1 VAFEVYVVCHSYVFI
16 LSAAYLLFGEDGLGL
31 IPEEH
36 KPHLKEELQ
45 AGLKDSVRVVLFTQ
59 EFECEFCKESRELVT
74 EVAELAPDKIKTEI
88 YDFVKDADKVKEFNI
103 DKVPA
108 IVILGSKDYGIRYF
122 GIPYGYE
129 FNSFIDNIVNV
140 SKGTTNLSE
149 ETKKKLASIEKPVH
163 IQVFVTLTC
172 PYCPIAA
179 GLAHKFAL
187 ESDKVRADV
196 IEAGEFPHLA
206 QKYAVMGVPKIV
218 INERTELVGAV
229 PENQFVDAVVQAQKT
244 PSIYM

>member
-1 VAFEVYVVCHSYVFI
+1 V
-16 LSAAYLLFGEDGLGL
+16 GL

-36 KPHLKEELQ
+36 KTHLKEELQ
-45 AGLKDSVRVVLFTQ
+45 EGLKDPVRIVLFTQ
-59 EFECEFCKESRELVT
+59 EVECQFCRETRELVQ
-74 EVAELAPDKIKTEI
+74 EVSGLAAERIKVEI
-88 YDFVKDADKVKEFNI
+88 YDFVKDEAKAKEFNI

-108 IVILGSKDYGIRYF
+108 IAILGMKDYGIRYY
-122 GIPYGYE
+122 GIPHGYE
-129 FNSFIDNIVNV
+129 FNTFIDDIINV
-140 SKGTTNLSE
+140 SKGATNLTE
-149 ETKKKLASIEKPVH
+149 DTKKKLQSIEKPVH

-196 IEAGEFPHLA
+196 IEVAEFPHLA
-206 QKYAVMGVPKIV
+206 QKYSVMGVPKIV

-229 PENQFVDAVVQAQKT
+229 PEAQFVAHVVQAAKP

>member
-1 VAFEVYVVCHSYVFI
+1 MQQNMQEPVRIIVF
-16 LSAAYLLFGEDGLGL
+16 S
-31 IPEEH
+31 
-36 KPHLKEELQ
+36 
-45 AGLKDSVRVVLFTQ
+45 Q
-59 EFECEFCKESRELVT
+59 EIECEFCKEARQLAE
-74 EVAELAPDKIKTEI
+74 EVASLMPDKVSVEV
-88 YDFVKDADKVKEFNI
+88 YDFVKDEAKAKEYGV

-108 IVILGSKDYGIRYF
+108 IAVSGRKDYGVRFY

-129 FNSFIDNIVNV
+129 FNTFIDTIINV

-149 ETKKKLASIEKPVH
+149 DTKAKLKALDKPAH

-179 GLAHKFAL
+179 GLAHKFAI
-187 ESDKVRADV
+187 ESDMIKSDV
-196 IEAGEFPHLA
+196 VEVGEFPPLA
-206 QKYAVMGVPKIV
+206 QKYSVMGVPKIV

-229 PENQFVDAVVQAQKT
+229 PEAQFVAHVLQAAKP

>member
-1 VAFEVYVVCHSYVFI
+1 M
-16 LSAAYLLFGEDGLGL
+16 LGEKHLVL

-36 KPHLKEELQ
+36 KAHLKQELQ
-45 AGLKDSVRVVLFTQ
+45 QNMQEAVRIIVFTQ
-59 EFECEFCKESRELVT
+59 EMECEFCKEARELAQ
-74 EVAELAPDKIKTEI
+74 EVASLMPDKISVEV
-88 YDFVKDADKVKEFNI
+88 YDFVKDQAKAKEYAA

-108 IVILGSKDYGIRYF
+108 VAVLGKKDYGIRFY

-129 FNSFIDNIVNV
+129 FNTFLDTIVNV
-140 SKGTTNLSE
+140 SKGATNLSE
-149 ETKKKLASIEKPVH
+149 DTKMKLKALDKPAH

-179 GLAHKFAL
+179 GLAHKFAI
-187 ESDKVRADV
+187 ESDMVKSDV
-196 IEAGEFPHLA
+196 VEVGEFPHIA
-206 QKYAVMGVPKIV
+206 QKYSVMGVPKIV

-229 PENQFVDAVVQAQKT
+229 PEAQFVAHVLQATKP

>member
-1 VAFEVYVVCHSYVFI
+1 M
-16 LSAAYLLFGEDGLGL
+16 GLV
-31 IPEEH
+31 PEEH
-36 KPHLKEELQ
+36 KTHLKEELQ
-45 AGLKDSVRVVLFTQ
+45 EGMKEPVRIVVFTQ
-59 EFECEFCKESRELVT
+59 EIECEFCKESRELVQ
-74 EVAELAPDKIKTEI
+74 EVASLMPDKIIVEI
-88 YDFVKDADKVKEFNI
+88 YDFVKDAEKAKEYGV

-108 IVILGSKDYGIRYF
+108 IAIVGKRDYGIRYY

-129 FNSFIDNIVNV
+129 FNAFVDNIINV

-149 ETKKKLASIEKPVH
+149 DTKKKLQSIEKPVH

-196 IEAGEFPHLA
+196 VEVGEFPHLA
-206 QKYAVMGVPKIV
+206 QKYSVMGVPKIV

-229 PENQFVDAVVQAQKT
+229 PEAQFVAHVLQAAKP